1 MKRQER
7 DFQSEKD
14 SRTDPKESHGR
25 EDLSHESPDPAVDS
39 GLSCFLMIAH
49 FHEIQVRPEQIRH
62 AFAVSG
68 KIREIDLLRSAKA
81 IGLKAK
87 AADVGVQKLANL
99 VYPLIACLQDGEFLV
114 VARADEEGFLV
125 VYPKENTPRR
135 VSFEE
140 MESVYCGRVLLF
152 QKRFWKKT
160 NERFGFRWFIPDIL
174 KYKKPL
180 LRVLLAAF
188 TMQVL
193 GLFSP
198 MMMQVVI
205 DKVLVHH
212 SLTTLD
218 VLSVGL
224 FCILVFETVLSMARA
239 RVFAHATCGMDVM
252 LGARLFGHLFSLPFR
267 YFEVRRAGDTIARVR
282 ELENIRQFLTGSP
295 LTLVLDLLFLFLYLA
310 VMMFY
315 SRNLTFI
322 VLMSL
327 PLFALLSALVTP
339 LFQERLQER
348 FFHGARQQ
356 SYLVE
361 SIHGVQTVKSFALEP
376 RMQRKWEEL
385 IANYIRSSFR
395 TGILSADAGAVAQ
408 FIQKS
413 FDLLILWMGA
423 RLVMESKLS
432 VGQLIAFRMLS
443 SKVSTPVLRLVQMWQ
458 DFQQTGLSMQRLGDI
473 FHTKPEPSIDPSKV
487 ALPPIE
493 GTIRF
498 EKVRFRYQSEADD
511 VLRDLSFEIPKG
523 TVVGI
528 VGRSGSGK
536 STLSKLVQRLYI
548 PQSGKILIDGVDLAL
563 ADPAW
568 LRRQIG
574 VVLQEN
580 FLFYASV
587 RENIAI
593 HHPSAAMEDIIRSAK
608 IAGAHEFILGLPNG
622 YDTMVG
628 ENGTGLSGGQKQRI
642 AIARALLADP
652 RILIFDEATSALDY
666 ESESIIQRNL
676 KQICQGRTVLIIAH
690 RLSTLKDAHRIL
702 AIDKGMLIE
711 YGTPQ
716 DLLSRRGLYHYL
728 HEQQE
733 RGMPS

>member
-1 MKRQER
+1 MKRPEGM
-7 DFQSEKD
+7 QSNTTEHETVKNRIFEEETGD
-14 SRTDPKESHGR
+14 SRERKPES
-25 EDLSHESPDPAVDS
+25 AIDS
-39 GLSCFLMIAH
+39 GLACFLMIAQ
-49 FHEIQVRPEQIRH
+49 FHEIQVRPEQILH

-68 KIREIDLLRSAKA
+68 KMEEIDLLRSAKE
-81 IGLKAK
+81 IGLQAK
-87 AADVGVQKLANL
+87 ASNVNVQQLSNL
-99 VYPLIACLQDGEFLV
+99 VYPLMIRLNDGEFLV
-114 VARADEEGFLV
+114 VAKADENGFLV
-125 VYPKENTPRR
+125 VYPDQSAPQI

-140 MESVYCGRVLLF
+140 MKEIFSGRVLLF

-160 NERFGFRWFIPDIL
+160 KEKFGLRWFIPDIL

-180 LRVLLAAF
+180 LQVLLASF

-224 FCILVFETVLSMARA
+224 FCILLFETVLSMAKA
-239 RVFAHATCGMDVM
+239 QVFAHATCGIDVM

-295 LTLVLDLLFLFLYLA
+295 LTLVLDLLFLVVYIA
-310 VMMFY
+310 VMFFY
-315 SRNLTFI
+315 SKSLTGI
-322 VLMSL
+322 VLLSL
-327 PLFALLSALVTP
+327 PLFALLSAVVTP
-339 LFQERLQER
+339 LFQERLKER

-361 SIHGVQTVKSFALEP
+361 AIHGVQTVKSFALEP
-376 RMQRKWEEL
+376 QMQRKWEDL
-385 IANYIRSSFR
+385 IANYISSSFR
-395 TGILSADAGAVAQ
+395 TGILSANAGAIAQ

-423 RLVMESKLS
+423 RLVMRSQIS

-443 SKVSTPVLRLVQMWQ
+443 SRVSTPVLRLVQMWQ

-473 FHTKPEPSIDPSKV
+473 FNTKPEPSIDPSKV
-487 ALPPIE
+487 ALPPID

-498 EKVRFRYQSEADD
+498 EKVRFRYTNEADD

-536 STLSKLVQRLYI
+536 STLSKLIQRLYI

-580 FLFYASV
+580 FLFHATV
-587 RENIAI
+587 RENISI
-593 HHPSAAMEDIIRSAK
+593 HHPAAKMEEIIRVAK

-642 AIARALLADP
+642 AIARALLCNP

-666 ESESIIQRNL
+666 ESERIIQKNL

-690 RLSTLKDAHRIL
+690 RLSTLKDAHRIM
-702 AIDKGMLIE
+702 AIDKGVLVE
-711 YGTPQ
+711 YGTPKA
-716 DLLSRRGLYHYL
+716 LLARDGLYRYL
-728 HEQQE
+728 HMQQE
-733 RGMPS
+733 GGQ